1 MDKKGETIEV
11 SDLYKK
17 IKIIENE
24 ISMKKKTLDEL
35 NEKSPGK
42 ELLIKDLEEKEQ
54 ELNFFKK
61 LVMGVAPG
69 LDRYV
74 INDKETPSYGK
85 QIKTGEIS
93 FIADYVIKEPAKE
106 NLFLIH
112 GLEKYGVT
120 VSDVVS
126 YNDNTSTKKLT
137 IAIRNNVV
145 DCPIV
150 EFDGLASDSRNR
162 LSEDISIEIL
172 DTQLKPVYKM
182 IYKEPI
188 IHSLGDLNGAY
199 DSCKPQIFTVTLSYR
214 VREMVKVKKDG
225 TTN

>member
-17 IKIIENE
+17 IEIVENE
-24 ISMKKKTLDEL
+24 ISMKKKTLGEL
-35 NEKSPGK
+35 NEKSLGK

-54 ELNFFKK
+54 ELNFLKK

-137 IAIRNNVV
+137 ITIRNNVV

-150 EFDGLASDSRNR
+150 EFNRLANDSRNR
-162 LSEDISIEIL
+162 LCENISIEIL
-172 DTQLKPVYKM
+172 DIQLKPVYKM
-182 IYKEPI
+182 IYKEPVVRC
-188 IHSLGDLNGAY
+188 LGDLNGAY
-199 DSCKPQIFTVTLSYR
+199 DSCEPQAFTVTLSYR

>member
-1 MDKKGETIEV
+1 
-11 SDLYKK
+11 
-17 IKIIENE
+17 
-24 ISMKKKTLDEL
+24 
-35 NEKSPGK
+35 
-42 ELLIKDLEEKEQ
+42 
-54 ELNFFKK
+54 
-61 LVMGVAPG
+61 MGVAPG

-137 IAIRNNVV
+137 ITIRNNVV

-150 EFDGLASDSRNR
+150 EFNRLANDSRNR
-162 LSEDISIEIL
+162 LCENISIEIL
-172 DTQLKPVYKM
+172 DIQLKPVYKM
-182 IYKEPI
+182 IYKEPVVRC
-188 IHSLGDLNGAY
+188 LGDLNGAY
-199 DSCKPQIFTVTLSYR
+199 GGCKPQVFTVTLSYR